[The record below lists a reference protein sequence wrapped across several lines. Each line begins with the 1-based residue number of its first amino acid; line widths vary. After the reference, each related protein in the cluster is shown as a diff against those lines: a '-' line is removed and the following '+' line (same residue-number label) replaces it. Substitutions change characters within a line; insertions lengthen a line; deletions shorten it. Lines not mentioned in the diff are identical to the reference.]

1 MEYFLEFKDKYR
13 WRSGIEAT
21 FSEMHKKTAYK
32 RLRVRGLP
40 AVARLKAIAVN
51 LFRATAV
58 RKAVGLPGEAL
69 AVVKSGIRLTI
80 FFKEQFLKST
90 RLLASIFKP
99 AKDEPSY
106 KLKIAA

>member
-1 MEYFLEFKDKYR
+1 MRIANRRAMEYFLEFKDKYR

-58 RKAVGLPGEAL
+58 RKAVGLRRGPCSS
-69 AVVKSGIRLTI
+69 KIRHSAYY
-80 FFKEQFLKST
+80 FFQRTVFEIYEVACKYFQ
-90 RLLASIFKP
+90 AS
-99 AKDEPSY
+99 EG
-106 KLKIAA
+106 